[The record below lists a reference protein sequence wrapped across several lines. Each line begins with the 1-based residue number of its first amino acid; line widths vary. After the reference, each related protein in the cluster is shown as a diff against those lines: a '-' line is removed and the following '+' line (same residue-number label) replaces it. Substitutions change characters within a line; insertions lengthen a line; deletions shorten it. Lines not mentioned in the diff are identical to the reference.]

1 MHCTVCHTPLQPD
14 ASICPTCGVR
24 TVGSGRDGTVPSA
37 PSGPAAYPMPHG
49 PTIHSAG
56 EGADVAEEASDV
68 DVLLVTAGI
77 LAIVG
82 GFLQMLMLVFPYLQ
96 GGERLF
102 DSRGTVV
109 LNVMTGGWVL
119 ACGIAAL
126 LPLRDGN
133 LARAA
138 LAALLAPAAG
148 QAFGVLIGLWREAG
162 EMGPGLFFDVL
173 SSMVD
178 LTAIVVALLW
188 LLPRESR
195 GEEAGGRGANA
206 ASVALAALGSLMVL
220 AGANMDW
227 SRLTLGF
234 GTTEGCCSP
243 FDAPVDGANAAAV
256 FLTALV
262 TAGCVLAVGLT
273 RTSWAALGLAC
284 GAATAALVPLVSH
297 LVTIAELPDVDDIAP
312 AAGFFVLVFG
322 VGLTAL
328 SVAFRF
334 VRISQA
340 QSGPVTETPV
350 NAATVPSGPM
360 PTAQTDGGEDETE
373 VAQAVRRSR
382 PWR

>member
-1 MHCTVCHTPLQPD
+1 
-14 ASICPTCGVR
+14 
-24 TVGSGRDGTVPSA
+24 
-37 PSGPAAYPMPHG
+37 
-49 PTIHSAG
+49 
-56 EGADVAEEASDV
+56 
-68 DVLLVTAGI
+68 
-77 LAIVG
+77 
-82 GFLQMLMLVFPYLQ
+82 MLMLVFPYLQ

-102 DSRGTVV
+102 DSRATVV

-126 LPLRDGN
+126 LPLRGGS

-148 QAFGVLIGLWREAG
+148 QVFGVLIGLWREAG
-162 EMGPGLFFDVL
+162 EMGSGLFFDFL
-173 SSMVD
+173 SSMAD
-178 LTAIVVALLW
+178 LTAIVVALVW

-206 ASVALAALGSLMVL
+206 ASVTLAVLSSLMVL

-273 RTSWAALGLAC
+273 RTNWAALGLAC
-284 GAATAALVPLVSH
+284 GAAMAALVPLVSH

-322 VGLTAL
+322 VGLAAL

-334 VRISQA
+334 VPISQP
-340 QSGPVTETPV
+340 QPGPAPETPV
-350 NAATVPSGPM
+350 QETTITPGHI
-360 PTAQTDGGEDETE
+360 PTAQTVGGDDETD
-373 VAQAVRRSR
+373 VARAVRRSR